1 MFPTRLTSTMST
13 TTVTPTTTTTL
24 PTGMRFAPDF
34 QQTLS

>member
-13 TTVTPTTTTTL
+13 TTVTPTTTTL